1 MLLKLEVPVCAVE
14 ACRPVLLKL
23 DEPVFLKLD
32 EPVLLK
38 LDEPVLLKR
47 EDPVCAIESCR
58 ACAVEVSIA
67 CALEVPV
74 LMQEST
80 SLSTCPDCSQTFNR
94 VYDMRRHRESVHLGK
109 RHKKSKS
116 KDLCSQNW
124 LLFGYFYALLC
135 VHMYV

>member
-14 ACRPVLLKL
+14 ACRPVL
-23 DEPVFLKLD
+23 LKLD

-124 LLFGYFYALLC
+124 LLPVFGYFYALLC